1 MKSIN
6 HYLTNYNNITDGNF
20 IISDSP
26 YNYSQKYQKINIYN
40 SKINIPLQ
48 KIWIKTPK
56 LKILNKVFIS
66 DKYNN
71 QTISMKIVL
80 GPSTKKINNFINF
93 IDIIEDKV
101 EEIVKKH
108 NNNIIK
114 KSSISFK
121 DSFPPIMT
129 LKLPYKKMDDN
140 SIEFVFHIYNH
151 KNKRINID
159 NIEGGIYA
167 SAFIELSDIWIN
179 GDYFGFNWNVLQ
191 MKLYPVFNFNKNLFS
206 SEPVEKNNNEC
217 YHCLYCPNDHVRT
230 IHKRTFMV
238 PPPPSIPPP
247 PPPPNKMHTIKINAN
262 VTKPIPKTEDRLYAL
277 TIDDIMSVQLKPVKV
292 NDKVNDKQN
301 TFAPSLNEI
310 LDIKKNLKEIS

>member
-1 MKSIN
+1 MKTIN
-6 HYLTNYNNITDGNF
+6 HYLTNYNTITNGDF
-20 IISDSP
+20 IISDHP
-26 YNYSQKYQKINIYN
+26 YNYSPKYQKINIYN

-56 LKILNKVFIS
+56 LKIMNKVFVC

-93 IDIIEDKV
+93 IDIIENKA
-101 EEIVKKH
+101 EEIIKKH
-108 NNNIIK
+108 NINIIK
-114 KSSISFK
+114 KSSISLK
-121 DSFPPIMT
+121 ENFPPIMT
-129 LKLPYKKMDDN
+129 LKLPYKKIENN
-140 SIEFVFHIYNH
+140 SVEFLFHIYNH

-159 NIEGGIYA
+159 NIEGGIYV

-179 GDYFGFNWNVLQ
+179 DDYFGFNWNVLQ

-206 SEPVEKNNNEC
+206 SEPVEKDNKEC

-230 IHKRTFMV
+230 IYKTSSV
-238 PPPPSIPPP
+238 PPPPLIPPP
-247 PPPPNKMHTIKINAN
+247 PPNPTIHSIKITPN
-262 VTKPIPKTEDRLYAL
+262 VNKPIIQTEDRLYAL
-277 TIDDIMSVQLKPVKV
+277 TIDDIMSVQLKPVKL
-292 NDKVNDKQN
+292 NDKKNPF
-301 TFAPSLNEI
+301 TPSLNEI